1 MLLKTQDY
9 PIGLDISDFSIK
21 VVQLSKKKDKIELQ
35 SFGKIF
41 LDKNIIENNL
51 IKDMNAF
58 VVKLKELLDNPKFG
72 KISSKK
78 VVICL
83 PESKTFIKLI
93 TIPGDQK
100 LNEESIQD
108 EIKKY
113 VPIPVED
120 TYYDWQ
126 VISKNKES
134 KTVLVGVCPK
144 VFVDQ
149 YIEALEKAKLS
160 LIAAEI
166 ESVAISRAL
175 LKNDNTEESQKN
187 YGILDIGAN
196 RSSMFVSSKD
206 SILFNVSIP
215 ISGEKITDKI
225 AKELNVTRSKAELAK
240 IICGVDKNK
249 CDGLV
254 WDKISESIKKM
265 LERVG
270 EVIDFHSENFFK
282 YGNIHNI
289 IICGGGANINGLEK
303 EIERFTG
310 IKSYIGDPF
319 NNIDII
325 SATALKKMFDEYK
338 LSKNQ
343 TSNKKGFSILQ
354 NDSLT

>member
-93 TIPGDQK
+93 TITGDQK

-196 RSSMFVSSKD
+196 RSSMFVSSP
-206 SILFNVSIP
+206 ILFNTSIAFSAV
-215 ISGEKITDKI
+215 IS
-225 AKELNVTRSKAELAK
+225 
-240 IICGVDKNK
+240 C
-249 CDGLV
+249 
-254 WDKISESIKKM
+254 
-265 LERVG
+265 
-270 EVIDFHSENFFK
+270 
-282 YGNIHNI
+282 
-289 IICGGGANINGLEK
+289 
-303 EIERFTG
+303 
-310 IKSYIGDPF
+310 
-319 NNIDII
+319 
-325 SATALKKMFDEYK
+325 TAL
-338 LSKNQ
+338 SA
-343 TSNKKGFSILQ
+343 
-354 NDSLT
+354 